1 MFRARAAIKLLD
13 GKTIVSRKNRTLVHT
28 CLGKNIYSSYAD
40 PPKILNT
47 TTNARN
53 KKDIIAQLWGNHMR
67 GVDYSVFH
75 LISTPSPLSCSAPS

>member
-28 CLGKNIYSSYAD
+28 YLGKNTYSFYVD

-47 TTNARN
+47 TANARN
-53 KKDIIAQLWGNHMR
+53 KKDIIAQLWGIHMR
-67 GVDYSVFH
+67 GVNYSVFH
-75 LISTPSPLSCSAPS
+75 PMEKL